1 MTRVRTLSLSLMAKA
16 ALAALVL
23 ALGLA
28 VALPARAQAGDP
40 IIVQAR
46 AAGSIGEQADG
57 FLGIVS
63 GQTASPDVRAHT
75 DQINIRRR
83 AEYQARAERNNATIN
98 EMAASTA
105 CLVFAN
111 RIQVGEHYRDQN
123 GAWRQRTASQP
134 VQMPSWCTPS

>member
-1 MTRVRTLSLSLMAKA
+1 MTRVRTLSLATMA
-16 ALAALVL
+16 ALGALMF

-28 VALPARAQAGDP
+28 TAAPARAQAGDP

-46 AAGSIGEQADG
+46 ASGLVGEQADG
-57 FLGIVS
+57 FLGVVS
-63 GQTASPDVRAHT
+63 GQTAAADVRARV

-98 EMAASTA
+98 EMAASTV
-105 CLVFAN
+105 CLVFAG
-111 RIQVGEHYRDQN
+111 RIQVGERYRDEN

-134 VQMPSWCTPS
+134 VRMPSWCSAG